1 VEFVM
6 SPTFIPKRTTRRRGR
21 GVSLVFALIGLAV
34 LSLAAVALVRSV
46 DTGTL
51 VLGNL
56 GFKQDA
62 TRSGDQGAEQAI
74 GWLTGVARTVLNNS
88 DAARNYWATA
98 YDNIDATGNNDA
110 DVARAVIDWK
120 DDNCASYPSGTFA
133 NCLRLGTP
141 SATVNG
147 NQTRYAIFRMCPIEG
162 APNAAGNDCARPTA
176 YSEPGDVTRGEIN
189 YRKYERLTLKGAGS
203 SETVYYRIV
212 VRTVGGKD
220 AVSFSE
226 TIVTY

>member
-1 VEFVM
+1 MNTIFV
-6 SPTFIPKRTTRRRGR
+6 PGTARRARTR

-34 LSLAAVALVRSV
+34 LSLAAIALVRSV

-62 TRSGDQGAEQAI
+62 TRTTDQGAEQALT
-74 GWLTGVARTVLNNS
+74 WLTTVPRTTLENNVAGRGYWATSFDMVDPTGSNAH
-88 DAARNYWATA
+88 DAARW
-98 YDNIDATGNNDA
+98 
-110 DVARAVIDWK
+110 VIDW
-120 DDNCASYPSGTFA
+120 DGDNCAAHSVKAGCVGPVVQGA
-133 NCLRLGTP
+133 D
-141 SATVNG
+141 VNG
-147 NQTRYAIFRMCPIEG
+147 SRTQFAIFRMCPAVG

-176 YSEPGDVTRGEIN
+176 YERPDDVTRGEFN
-189 YRKYERLTLKGAGS
+189 YRKYERLNIRGGGG
-203 SETVYYRIV
+203 SETVYYRII
-212 VRTVGGKD
+212 VRTVGARD